1 MQAGALPCPA
11 QPRSP
16 SPGLF
21 NPNSEDP
28 LPGQLKKQLVL
39 RIISGQQLPK
49 PRDSMLGDRG
59 EVGRPPGKGVGAKE
73 AVRPPGPGATLPS
86 AQIIDPFVE
95 VEVIGL
101 PVDCRK
107 EQTRV
112 VDDNGEGMSAAP
124 LCQPARPRAASQL
137 PRWQCQSYREPK
149 GRGPWPPGLPGDPS
163 NHPGHPL
170 GWKPSGSHPAPR
182 HCSPWLGSQPRRRC
196 QERVWAQVASRLE
209 LGRR

>member
-1 MQAGALPCPA
+1 MPCAATNTSPGALAP
-11 QPRSP
+11 
-16 SPGLF
+16 PGVF

-59 EVGRPPGKGVGAKE
+59 EVGGARRGRVGLGRHA
-73 AVRPPGPGATLPS
+73 RPGATPALP

-101 PVDCRK
+101 PVDCNK

-112 VDDNGEGMSAAP
+112 VDDNGEAHGDGRGGGPACDPAAAP
-124 LCQPARPRAASQL
+124 SQEPVGEPGPQGLVFSAGRPA
-137 PRWQCQSYREPK
+137 
-149 GRGPWPPGLPGDPS
+149 
-163 NHPGHPL
+163 
-170 GWKPSGSHPAPR
+170 
-182 HCSPWLGSQPRRRC
+182 
-196 QERVWAQVASRLE
+196 
-209 LGRR
+209 

>member
-1 MQAGALPCPA
+1 MGVGIALCRRGPCPA
-11 QPRSP
+11 PLSLTPP
-16 SPGLF
+16 SSGLF

-59 EVGRPPGKGVGAKE
+59 EVGRPPGKGMGAKE
-73 AVRPPGPGATLPS
+73 AVHPPGPGATLPS

-112 VDDNGEGMSAAP
+112 VDDNGEGMSAATP
-124 LCQPARPRAASQL
+124 VPACAPQGCFSAATL
-137 PRWQCQSYREPK
+137 AMP
-149 GRGPWPPGLPGDPS
+149 
-163 NHPGHPL
+163 
-170 GWKPSGSHPAPR
+170 
-182 HCSPWLGSQPRRRC
+182 
-196 QERVWAQVASRLE
+196 V
-209 LGRR
+209 

>member
-1 MQAGALPCPA
+1 MRPCWNPAPLPLSPA
-11 QPRSP
+11 RDSRPVNGVQWSAPCRHKPLSP
-16 SPGLF
+16 APWPPPGVF

-59 EVGRPPGKGVGAKE
+59 EVGGARRGRVGQRRHA
-73 AVRPPGPGATLPS
+73 RPGATPALP

-101 PVDCRK
+101 PVDCNK

-112 VDDNGEGMSAAP
+112 VDDNGEAHRGRRGGGRSCDPAAAP
-124 LCQPARPRAASQL
+124 SQEPVGEPGPQGLVLSAERPASAEAPEEGVGPSGLPARD
-137 PRWQCQSYREPK
+137 W
-149 GRGPWPPGLPGDPS
+149 G
-163 NHPGHPL
+163 
-170 GWKPSGSHPAPR
+170 
-182 HCSPWLGSQPRRRC
+182 
-196 QERVWAQVASRLE
+196 ER
-209 LGRR
+209 